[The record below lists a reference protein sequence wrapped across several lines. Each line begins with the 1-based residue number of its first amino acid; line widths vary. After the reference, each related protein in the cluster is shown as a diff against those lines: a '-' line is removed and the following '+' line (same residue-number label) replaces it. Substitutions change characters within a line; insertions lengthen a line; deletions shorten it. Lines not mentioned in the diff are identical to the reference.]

1 MLNEKEQPK
10 GCLNITCWDHRGCAR
25 CGFNV
30 DEDARRKQIP
40 LTLCSDGLRRKL
52 IPPKTSVITSV
63 QEGGEPDE
71 S

>member
-1 MLNEKEQPK
+1 MLNENERPN
-10 GCLNITCWDHRGCAR
+10 GCLNVICWDHRGCDR

-40 LTLCSDGLRRKL
+40 LTLCSDGLHRKL
-52 IPPKTSVITSV
+52 IPPK
-63 QEGGEPDE
+63 EGVTKNE